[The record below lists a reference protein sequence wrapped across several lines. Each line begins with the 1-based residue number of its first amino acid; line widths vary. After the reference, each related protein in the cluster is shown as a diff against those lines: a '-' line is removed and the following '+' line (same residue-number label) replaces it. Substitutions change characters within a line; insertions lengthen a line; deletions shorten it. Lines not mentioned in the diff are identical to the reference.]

1 MADLDTL
8 LARLTPA
15 EREEWQ
21 NHLNFY
27 GTASIHENKDGSV
40 RVVPPWEIFRD
51 DEGKVSLNVPSSQDD
66 TQ

>member
-21 NHLNFY
+21 NHLNYY
-27 GTASIHENKDGSV
+27 GTASIHENADGTV

-51 DEGKVSLNVPSSQDD
+51 DEGKVSLNPSADGDSNG
-66 TQ
+66 